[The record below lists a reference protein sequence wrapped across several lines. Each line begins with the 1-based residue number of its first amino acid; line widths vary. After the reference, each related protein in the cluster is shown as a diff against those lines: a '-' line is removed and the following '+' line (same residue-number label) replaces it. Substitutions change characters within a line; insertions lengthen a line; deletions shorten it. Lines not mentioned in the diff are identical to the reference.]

1 MKIDLDT
8 IFYLIIT
15 IVILALTGL
24 SRRKKKRPV
33 PGQELQGM
41 DEQEPKSPQN
51 GRLSDTADVI
61 SDPFERLENM
71 FKQPEPDD
79 TPKVV
84 SLEEI
89 VDEETEYLE
98 EKEAASKGKPPGEE
112 ILKEDLT
119 KRSMQMEEEIKVRK
133 VQKLKL
139 FENVDELKKAVIYA
153 EILNRKE
160 Y

>member
-33 PGQELQGM
+33 PGHELQGA
-41 DEQEPKSPQN
+41 DEQESESTRNDRFP
-51 GRLSDTADVI
+51 GTEDVI
-61 SDPFERLENM
+61 SDPFERLENL
-71 FKQPEPDD
+71 FKQPEPVD

-119 KRSMQMEEEIKVRK
+119 KQSLQMEEEIRIRRMG
-133 VQKLKL
+133 KLKL
-139 FENVDELKKAVIYA
+139 FENVCELRKAVIYA

>member
-8 IFYLIIT
+8 IFYIVIT

-33 PGQELQGM
+33 PGHELQGM
-41 DEQEPKSPQN
+41 DEQESEYPQN
-51 GRLSDTADVI
+51 ERLSDTEDVI
-61 SDPFERLENM
+61 SDPFERLENL
-71 FKQPEPDD
+71 FKQPEPVD
-79 TPKVV
+79 TPRVV

-98 EKEAASKGKPPGEE
+98 EKEAASKAKPPGEE
-112 ILKEDLT
+112 ILKEDYT
-119 KRSMQMEEEIKVRK
+119 KQSLQMEEEIEERMNKT
-133 VQKLKL
+133 LKL
-139 FENVDELKKAVIYA
+139 FENIDELKKAVIYA